1 MIRRAA
7 PSDQTCQLEESH
19 PHYRSNVAEQFLRF
33 LGLNDGA
40 IRVSLAEDTA
50 LHLPVSERDA
60 HGSRTVGSRRLA

>member
-1 MIRRAA
+1 MNRRVV

-40 IRVSLAEDTA
+40 IRVSLAEGTA
-50 LHLPVSERDA
+50 FHLPVSERDA
-60 HGSRTVGSRRLA
+60 HGAGAVGSRRLA